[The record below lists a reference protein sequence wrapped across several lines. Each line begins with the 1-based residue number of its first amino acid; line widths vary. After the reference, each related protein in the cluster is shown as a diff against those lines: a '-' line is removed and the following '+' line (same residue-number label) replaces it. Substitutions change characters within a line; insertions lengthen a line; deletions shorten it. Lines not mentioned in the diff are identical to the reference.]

1 MGKTADLWA
10 GSGNQEAGPEFCLP
24 LGTDLQQ
31 NRILE
36 HMKSVKQGW
45 ILVGQMILLLEE
57 IRVLGQRGP
66 IGRECKFDLEKGC
79 IAYNSASVS
88 VY

>member
-1 MGKTADLWA
+1 MSCLSLEMG
-10 GSGNQEAGPEFCLP
+10 S
-24 LGTDLQQ
+24 QQ
-31 NRILE
+31 NQIPE
-36 HMKSVKQGW
+36 YMKSVKQGW
-45 ILVGQMILLLEE
+45 ILVGQMVLLLEE

>member
-1 MGKTADLWA
+1 M
-10 GSGNQEAGPEFCLP
+10 SCLP
-24 LGTDLQQ
+24 LEMGSQQ
-31 NRILE
+31 NQTPE
-36 HMKSVKQGW
+36 YMKSVKQGW
-45 ILVGQMILLLEE
+45 ILAEQMILLLEGM
-57 IRVLGQRGP
+57 RVLGQRGS

>member
-1 MGKTADLWA
+1 MG
-10 GSGNQEAGPEFCLP
+10 S
-24 LGTDLQQ
+24 QQ
-31 NRILE
+31 NQIPE
-36 HMKSVKQGW
+36 YMKSVKQGW

-57 IRVLGQRGP
+57 IGVLGQRGP

-79 IAYNSASVS
+79 IAYNNASVS